1 MTKARQQHRLTRLHM
16 LEVLYAAQRLVSLC
30 KHSKPAPIYL
40 CLVTSAPCCPT
51 ETCAHPVM
59 SRCHDTTNNEQV
71 DGQGGRKKSREAQH
85 CLQMFRHATGPDMTF
100 VVVVVVFSCA
110 VSSIKTA
117 NRVSPQAA
125 RGSPSA
131 LRTQMTRAEPSGC
144 MHCCG
149 CGAETITESNKD
161 CQ

>member
-59 SRCHDTTNNEQV
+59 SRCHDTNNKRTS
-71 DGQGGRKKSREAQH
+71 GRTGRQEKVREAQH
-85 CLQMFRHATGPDMTF
+85 CLQMFRHATGPDMMF
-100 VVVVVVFSCA
+100 VVVVIVFRCA
-110 VSSIKTA
+110 VSSIK
-117 NRVSPQAA
+117 NSQQSQPS
-125 RGSPSA
+125 GSKGISFNIINTNDKS
-131 LRTQMTRAEPSGC
+131 RTQWLYALLWMWRR
-144 MHCCG
+144 
-149 CGAETITESNKD
+149 NNNRK
-161 CQ
+161 